1 MSQGINNDM
10 TASKPRHIV
19 KNLRWWI
26 LVLFLLGVTV
36 NYITRNS
43 LGILA
48 PELKSNLGIT
58 TEQYSWIV
66 GAFQLAYTLFQPLCG
81 WLIDVIGLKLG
92 FMICAGL
99 WALACLMHAG
109 AGNWVHLALLRF
121 FMGGAEAAATPA
133 NAKTIGEWFPK
144 SERPIAAGWAGV
156 GFSIGAMLAP
166 PIIYFAHASFGWQG
180 AFLFTGIRARLG
192 VVLWWAFYHNP
203 DKHPNL
209 SKAELDFIRQDNE
222 APPVK
227 LPFLTA
233 LKTVGKNK
241 RFYGIAI
248 PAFMA
253 EPAWAVM
260 SFWVPLY
267 LSKTYGM
274 DLKQIA
280 LFAWLPFLA
289 ADLGSI
295 ASGYLTKLY
304 TRLFGLSRVNSVV
317 ASSVSG
323 AFLMVS
329 LAVMAFT
336 NNPYIA
342 IVLISIGGFGHQIIS
357 CMLSALVVESFDKG
371 QMATVNGMRGSAA
384 WIASFLFSLI
394 IGVTADKIGFNPLF
408 IAMGFFDLIGAFFLV
423 TFIAERRAKR
433 A

>member
-10 TASKPRHIV
+10 AVSKPRRIV
-19 KNLRWWI
+19 KNLRWWV

-48 PELKSNLGIT
+48 PELKTSLGIT

-99 WALACLMHAG
+99 WALTCLLHAG
-109 AGNWVHLALLRF
+109 AGNWLHLAILRF

-144 SERPIAAGWAGV
+144 SERPVAAGWAGV

-180 AFLFTGIRARLG
+180 AFMFTGVLAAAW

-209 SKAELDFIRQDNE
+209 SKEELEFIRQDNE
-222 APPVK
+222 PPAVK

-267 LSKTYGM
+267 LSKAYGM

-304 TRLFGLSRVNSVV
+304 VRLFGCSQVNSIV

-323 AFLMVS
+323 AFLMIS
-329 LAVMAFT
+329 LAAMAFT
-336 NNPYIA
+336 NNPYVAIA
-342 IVLISIGGFGHQIIS
+342 LISVGGFGHQIIS

-384 WIASFLFSLI
+384 WIASFAFSLI